1 MTTLNEWCNLCRCS
15 AYKPFTHVHGK
26 RHCKRLKQ
34 FNETFRR
41 LNTSLKFKIV
51 SFLFPRIVNFYTLHK
66 EIHSVNMHRCINEM
80 ICFKFNVVTLC
91 DTCCFPKETLSYDE
105 FQHIYSTVP
114 LCLNCAYTVLTTSTY
129 LNDRLLYVHCDRV
142 MECSCQEMYDFIH
155 EYYRFGRIADMMRS
169 FKHFQNRNNTN
180 TIVFD
185 LTSIQYF
192 WYLDDFIHD
201 LYCNFNNKLHVLELY
216 KQQQQ
221 QVFT

>member
-1 MTTLNEWCNLCRCS
+1 MTTLDEWCNLCHCK

-105 FQHIYSTVP
+105 FQHIYSTVS

-129 LNDRLLYVHCDRV
+129 LYTVIVPWNVCVKKCTISYTNITGSVELRTWCDR
-142 MECSCQEMYDFIH
+142 SNT
-155 EYYRFGRIADMMRS
+155 
-169 FKHFQNRNNTN
+169 FKTE
-180 TIVFD
+180 TIPTR
-185 LTSIQYF
+185 LSLI
-192 WYLDDFIHD
+192 
-201 LYCNFNNKLHVLELY
+201 
-216 KQQQQ
+216 
-221 QVFT
+221 